1 MYEMSRRKRIFKLI
15 YIFILSLFPPD
26 RTVQSGARTH
36 RALTHYF
43 HIGPALP
50 VLSTRLYRRLR
61 ITPHRTHATGIYASP
76 LIELTLPAPTHHHAS
91 NSRYRR
97 LRITPHRTHATG
109 AYASLRTMPTLPAPT
124 HHSAPCPRYR
134 RLRITTHRTHATGAY
149 ASGLRYRRLRI
160 TPPHRTHATG
170 AYATAA
176 LDLRYWR
183 L

>member
-1 MYEMSRRKRIFKLI
+1 MWETLLPNLVHITGIPLSE
-15 YIFILSLFPPD
+15 ILSLFPPD

-76 LIELTLPAPTHHHAS
+76 RIELTLPAPTHHPTS
-91 NSRYRR
+91 NS
-97 LRITPHRTHATG
+97 
-109 AYASLRTMPTLPAPT
+109 
-124 HHSAPCPRYR
+124 RYR

-149 ASGLRYRRLRI
+149 ASHPPCPRYWRLRI
-160 TPPHRTHATG
+160 TTHRTHATG

>member
-1 MYEMSRRKRIFKLI
+1 MRCRTHGSSQPTQTGTYLSTLLSWSDS
-15 YIFILSLFPPD
+15 LSLFPPD

-61 ITPHRTHATGIYASP
+61 ITPHRTHATDIYASP

-97 LRITPHRTHATG
+97 LRITPHHAHATG

-124 HHSAPCPRYR
+124 HHHASDSRYR
-134 RLRITTHRTHATGAY
+134 RLRIRPTLPAPTHH
-149 ASGLRYRRLRI
+149 
-160 TPPHRTHATG
+160 PPHRTHATG